1 MRSVNGNVA
10 RTASLGYAR
19 GTMERTQLL
28 EMFKAKASEVA
39 ERDFDGLTETSV
51 IADMGVDSL
60 AMLEVV
66 GEMERELEVQIPDDN
81 LVGIETVAQ
90 LLDVVEKRIQAS

>member
-1 MRSVNGNVA
+1 MP
-10 RTASLGYAR
+10 
-19 GTMERTQLL
+19 
-28 EMFKAKASEVA
+28 EMKRAELIELFKRQATEIA
-39 ERDFDGLTETSV
+39 EKDFSALTEDSV

-66 GEMERELEVQIPDDN
+66 GEMERELQIQIPDDQ

-90 LLDVVEKRIQAS
+90 LLDLVEKRILIG

>member
-1 MRSVNGNVA
+1 MDRVN
-10 RTASLGYAR
+10 LI
-19 GTMERTQLL
+19 
-28 EMFKAKASEVA
+28 EMFKRMATEIA
-39 ERDFDGLTETSV
+39 EKDFSDVTETSV

-66 GEMERELEVQIPDDN
+66 GEMERELEVQIPDDQ

-90 LLDVVEKRIQAS
+90 LLDVVERRIKAA

>member
-1 MRSVNGNVA
+1 MSDIKRA
-10 RTASLGYAR
+10 ELI
-19 GTMERTQLL
+19 EL
-28 EMFKAKASEVA
+28 FKRQATEIA
-39 ERDFDGLTETSV
+39 EKDFSALTEASV

-66 GEMERELEVQIPDDN
+66 GEMERELQIQIPDDQ

-90 LLDVVEKRIQAS
+90 LLDLVEKRIQIG